1 MASKSNEFPGKH
13 ILRRIYYDDEIVPRD
28 IIKSIYFFD
37 LSSSQNCISSFI
49 RLGLIYLEGKIC

>member
-13 ILRRIYYDDEIVPRD
+13 ILEYYDDEIVLRD
-28 IIKSIYFFD
+28 IIKSIYFFE

-49 RLGLIYLEGKIC
+49 RLGLIYLECKIC